1 MKYSQIQTTPFDF
14 RPELK
19 WQRAEPFFGDLG
31 YSLPLPWPTT
41 TTVGWWT
48 GGGIPEEKVLI
59 LSDQPEWNAVND
71 RIRSNAGLP
80 EIDPNEPIY
89 HYSRDQNI
97 IRLDN
102 MATGRTVRI

>member
-1 MKYSQIQTTPFDF
+1 MKYSQFQTTSYDF

-80 EIDPNEPIY
+80 EINASDPIY
-89 HYSRDQNI
+89 KYQMADKT